1 MSFFD
6 ARIHLPGQ
14 TRLPVTVVVD
24 ISDDRIKFMKD
35 EKPLGDWSLDEVEF
49 DIRAGAIYLKVDQEE
64 IALSV
69 ADPEGFAGAMRTRV
83 HPAASTASPL
93 NNSTP
98 TPAVTEPTSQ
108 GKDLA
113 NRLRSID
120 PETQFAEVRHR
131 IDELARDLADESVSP
146 PEIFER
152 WLRLLKEINVRH
164 GQGAMPTPLFY
175 RLNTKLLDL
184 IPAPRRDPGPGP
196 NLQTAGPGPRI

>member
-83 HPAASTASPL
+83 RPAANTASPA
-93 NNSTP
+93 NTP
-98 TPAVTEPTSQ
+98 MATPAVTEPTS
-108 GKDLA
+108 GVKGLA
-113 NRLRSID
+113 SRLHSID
-120 PETQFAEVRHR
+120 PETQFADVRHR
-131 IDELARDLADESVSP
+131 IDELARDLVDESVSP
-146 PEIFER
+146 PEIFGR

-184 IPAPRRDPGPGP
+184 IPAPGRDPGPGP
-196 NLQTAGPGPRI
+196 NLQTAGPGPRS